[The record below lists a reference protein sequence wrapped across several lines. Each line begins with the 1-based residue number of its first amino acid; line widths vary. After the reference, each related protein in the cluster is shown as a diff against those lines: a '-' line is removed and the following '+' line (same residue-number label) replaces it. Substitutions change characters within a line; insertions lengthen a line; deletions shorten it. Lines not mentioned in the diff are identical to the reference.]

1 LLETDDV
8 AEMPI
13 ELVVLPPRIFLVFL
27 GTVLLVVLLSMFFKR
42 ESIGR
47 KITALVI
54 VLALL
59 GVVAFLFYRPT
70 VVVVDE
76 QGLVV
81 KRFREQRLLWTE
93 VTEAARIADL
103 PASEYRPVRRIL
115 GVSLG
120 AYKAGKFRLQNG
132 NIVQVVA
139 QQDRDALFV
148 GTAGDGYLFALN
160 ESDSFAEAVGRF
172 VELDGQ

>member
-1 LLETDDV
+1 
-8 AEMPI
+8 MPI
-13 ELVVLPPRIFLVFL
+13 EFVVLPPRMFLVFL
-27 GTVLLVVLLSMFFKR
+27 GAVLLVVLLSMFFKR
-42 ESIGR
+42 ENTAR

-54 VLALL
+54 VLVVL

-70 VVVVDE
+70 VVSVNE

-81 KRFREQRLLWTE
+81 RRFRERSLLWTE
-93 VTEAARIADL
+93 VIEAERIADL
-103 PASEYRPVRRIL
+103 PDSEYRPVRRIL

-132 NIVQVVA
+132 DTAQVVME
-139 QQDRDALFV
+139 QDRDALFI
-148 GTAGDGYLFALN
+148 GTAGDRYLFALDEN
-160 ESDSFAEAVGRF
+160 ESFVEAVGRF